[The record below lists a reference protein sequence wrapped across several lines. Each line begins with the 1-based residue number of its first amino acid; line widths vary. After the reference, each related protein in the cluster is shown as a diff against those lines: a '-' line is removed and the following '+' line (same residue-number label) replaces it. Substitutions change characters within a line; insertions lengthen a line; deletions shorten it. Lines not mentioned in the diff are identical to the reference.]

1 MPGNY
6 RPISVLPI
14 LSKIFEKQNYLYLSK
29 YKLLHESQS
38 GFRCKHACHTALT
51 NLTDRW
57 LKYMDDENL
66 IGTVLDLRKA
76 FDMVDYKLLCKK
88 LQYYKIS
95 TNSLKWFESYLSL
108 RTQNL
113 CIGNNISIPEHVKYG
128 VPQGSSALY
137 YIHK

>member
-1 MPGNY
+1 
-6 RPISVLPI
+6 
-14 LSKIFEKQNYLYLSK
+14 
-29 YKLLHESQS
+29 
-38 GFRCKHACHTALT
+38 
-51 NLTDRW
+51 
-57 LKYMDDENL
+57 MDDENL

-88 LQYYKIS
+88 LQYYQIS
-95 TNSLKWFESYLSL
+95 TNSLKWFELYLSL

>member
-14 LSKIFEKQNYLYLSK
+14 LSKIFEKHVATHLYLYLSK

-38 GFRCKHACHTALT
+38 GFRCKHSCHTALT

-57 LKYMDDENL
+57 LKYMDDGNL
-66 IGTVLDLRKA
+66 IGTVFLDLKKA
-76 FDMVDYKLLCKK
+76 FDMVDHKLLCKK

-95 TNSLKWFESYLSL
+95 TNSMKWFESYF
-108 RTQNL
+108 
-113 CIGNNISIPEHVKYG
+113 
-128 VPQGSSALY
+128 
-137 YIHK
+137 